1 MGINEFKSKPLMTK
15 IDIDDAQLKLYQR
28 AKHVF
33 EGEIETRWNF
43 PLADFIKY
51 FAIRG
56 YNLYFNL

>member
-1 MGINEFKSKPLMTK
+1 MTK

-56 YNLYFNL
+56 YNLYLNL